1 MLVAELERQQEKCKE
16 YMLVVTDCLAVESLL
31 GAFCLQLLIQPLSL
45 RMFDLIFFTK
55 GCRFNDTGASPERIE
70 PFRIYYNR
78 DLRGLP

>member
-1 MLVAELERQQEKCKE
+1 MQRIHASGDR
-16 YMLVVTDCLAVESLL
+16 LAVESLL

-55 GCRFNDTGASPERIE
+55 GCRFNDTGASPERIR
-70 PFRIYYNR
+70 PCPIFRIYYNR